1 MTSIHSLPPEL
12 LRLIF
17 HWATYD
23 YAFFAKFPSW
33 KRYSLYHLDGGED
46 RWPFDYR
53 DMERERTAKA
63 LRLTCTRWTALA
75 TEFELYYIII
85 YDVPTLNYHLGRIR
99 KFLEKDGEGE
109 NNVKCPVRI
118 LNLRMLKGSG
128 CVWTE
133 EDTEMVVSLIRDC
146 PNLEFMVNGCY
157 TKDAQPMRLT
167 MVAETHPAGPI
178 ILQSLVNSCPKLKRL
193 HWKPKDIM
201 QVLPSSWSSILA
213 SSSLA
218 RSSKVLEIMSSSS
231 AVADDPPPTPAPQLE
246 LPSLH
251 CLQVSVDDVNSSLAA
266 VIAKQWQLPSLTS
279 LYLQSTYNSTF
290 TPQNNLGI
298 PPCPS
303 AISLIERHGQSVTTL
318 AISRRTACYIP
329 LHILPPAPIQELV
342 YYMYGLEKSTSVRIP
357 FTALSTL
364 VLLMDMD
371 RDCPL
376 TKVIWRALEQL
387 RKLQDSS
394 LPKLEKVVILS
405 WPLDELKEPHPI
417 DIRLLDETDRLFVD
431 PWQQETPRLVN
442 RNGVRL
448 FTLVETD
455 QS

>member
-12 LRLIF
+12 LYQIF
-17 HWATYD
+17 HLATDD
-23 YAFFAKFPSW
+23 YALSANLPSW
-33 KRYSLYHLDGGED
+33 KHYTLYDED
-46 RWPFDYR
+46 PWPMLYLG
-53 DMERERTAKA
+53 MERERTIQA
-63 LRLTCTRWTALA
+63 LRLTCTRWTVPA
-75 TEFELYYIII
+75 TEFELHHLMIHNVPRLKYY
-85 YDVPTLNYHLGRIR
+85 LGRIR
-99 KFLEKDGEGE
+99 KLLEKDGEGE

-118 LNLRMLKGSG
+118 LNLRVIKGSG
-128 CVWTE
+128 RVWTE

-146 PNLEFMVNGCY
+146 PNLDFMVNWCY
-157 TKDAQPMRLT
+157 TEGAQPTRLI
-167 MVAETHPAGPI
+167 MVAETHAAGPI
-178 ILQSLVNSCPKLKRL
+178 VLQSLVNSCPKLKRL

-201 QVLPSSWSSILA
+201 QLLPSSWSSILG

-218 RSSKVLEIMSSSS
+218 TSLTVLEIMSSPS
-231 AVADDPPPTPAPQLE
+231 AVADDPQPNPAPQLE

-279 LYLQSTYNSTF
+279 LYLQSTYDSTY
-290 TPQNNLGI
+290 TLQNNLGI
-298 PPCPS
+298 TLSPS
-303 AISLIERHGQSVTTL
+303 ATSLIETHGQTVTIL
-318 AISRRTACYIP
+318 AIDRRAACYIP
-329 LHILPPAPIQELV
+329 LHILPPAPVQELV
-342 YYMYGLEKSTSVRIP
+342 YYMYGLQQSKSVP

-376 TKVIWRALEQL
+376 TKAIWRALEQL
-387 RKLQDSS
+387 RKLQDYS

-405 WPLDELKEPHPI
+405 WPLDELKEPHSI
-417 DIRLLDETDRLFVD
+417 DIRLLDETERLLVD
-431 PWQQETPRLVN
+431 LWQQETRRLVN

-455 QS
+455 QN